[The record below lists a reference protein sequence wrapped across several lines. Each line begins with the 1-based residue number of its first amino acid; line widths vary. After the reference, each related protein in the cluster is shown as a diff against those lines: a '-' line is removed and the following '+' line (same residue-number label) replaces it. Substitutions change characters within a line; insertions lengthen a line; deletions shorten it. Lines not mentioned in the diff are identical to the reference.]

1 MNTDPAGR
9 FFCLFFIFINHRKL
23 WEAQVQRTLNEQR
36 PIADYILLRSG
47 QLVGTALMLF
57 VKSSKIKYIKR
68 VDASVKKVVQVSA
81 PADIDRFERYG
92 RE

>member
-1 MNTDPAGR
+1 MADA
-9 FFCLFFIFINHRKL
+9 RKM
-23 WEAQVQRTLNEQR
+23 WEIQVQKTLNEQR
-36 PIADYILLRSG
+36 PKGEYILLRSG

-68 VDASVKKVVQVSA
+68 VDGSIKKVIHLSSEANV
-81 PADIDRFERYG
+81 DWLERYG